1 VSDADEMEHM
11 LRRAGI
17 EHVWSRDD
25 GQLCLNIGQLGFSF
39 DVAEQLH
46 ELLSSADDDEPTSL
60 LAKLV
65 RDLRKLRDVAAVD
78 RWPTYDRA
86 LRALESL

>member
-1 VSDADEMEHM
+1 VSDADEIEHM

-25 GQLCLNIGQLGFSF
+25 GQLCLNI
-39 DVAEQLH
+39 
-46 ELLSSADDDEPTSL
+46 
-60 LAKLV
+60 
-65 RDLRKLRDVAAVD
+65 AAVD